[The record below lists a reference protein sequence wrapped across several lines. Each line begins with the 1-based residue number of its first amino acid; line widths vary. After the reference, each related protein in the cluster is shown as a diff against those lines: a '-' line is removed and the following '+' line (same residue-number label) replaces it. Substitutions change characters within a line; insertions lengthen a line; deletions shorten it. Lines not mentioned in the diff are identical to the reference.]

1 MRRAGSEEEMQ
12 QHATGIGS
20 HPSPTHMPGGPVD
33 LGVCGLIS
41 TVMGLISTKILEGG
55 GGDVGPR
62 QYACA

>member
-33 LGVCGLIS
+33 LGECGLIS
-41 TVMGLISTKILEGG
+41 KKILEGG
-55 GGDVGPR
+55 GGDAGPR
-62 QYACA
+62 QYACT